1 MCLFTLL
8 CLARGGND
16 ISASNVVVLLSVC
29 NLCYVFADTS
39 GKHRSSVLSPI
50 RSNFSAI
57 TSADGAMVSFAHK
70 EPIER
75 RGRIQT
81 HCYSMA
87 SLGKIIMHGCLLLGF
102 SGPEM
107 NCAGYQP
114 DAAFLCTTDEAV
126 LARVEPG
133 LVQSNPTDWCHQK
146 CSRATFD
153 FDLPIHTLAMG
164 MCMVIFLSLPLYAN
178 LKEEKVQA
186 EPRLEYLRAF
196 WSQLERKACWQI
208 ILCESEIVLPPVHI
222 LRLTTLEDGMVSHIT
237 MNIQNVA
244 KPEAN
249 YAWLELT
256 TFQQQVQ

>member
-8 CLARGGND
+8 CLAREGND

-81 HCYSMA
+81 HCYSMM
-87 SLGKIIMHGCLLLGF
+87 SLGKIIMNGCLLLGF

-114 DAAFLCTTDEAV
+114 DAAV
-126 LARVEPG
+126 G
-133 LVQSNPTDWCHQK
+133 
-146 CSRATFD
+146 
-153 FDLPIHTLAMG
+153 
-164 MCMVIFLSLPLYAN
+164 
-178 LKEEKVQA
+178 
-186 EPRLEYLRAF
+186 
-196 WSQLERKACWQI
+196 
-208 ILCESEIVLPPVHI
+208 
-222 LRLTTLEDGMVSHIT
+222 
-237 MNIQNVA
+237 
-244 KPEAN
+244 
-249 YAWLELT
+249 
-256 TFQQQVQ
+256 